1 MGRRPRVDRTPEEKW
16 QIVQEGIKSGNVSE
30 TCRRHGISPSSTVSM
45 EGRSRGRSKGSAW
58 GEKRCRGRN
67 REGPSHPATGT
78 NAGAEVAGDRNPK
91 KRRGGV
97 SCGAVHSQAREMVA
111 QGYTATLVAATLTIS
126 RSSLYY
132 RKRPRGSRADRTYD
146 EQIVMA
152 CGEKLA
158 YGYRRV
164 AWWLQRKKGLPVNR
178 KRVLRVMRERG
189 LLVRSRRLRARR
201 KKEWGRVE
209 AAEPNQIWQS
219 DMTKIWAGPAVGWAY
234 LVSVIDCC
242 TREIVGWNLSHR
254 CRTEDALTAVEQAV
268 LARLPEGSRAAK
280 VTLTTD
286 NGTQFTSSRF
296 LETLGRLGITHR
308 RTAYHHPEGNSY
320 IERFHRS
327 LKEEEVWTA
336 EYRSLEEART
346 SIARWIEEYNHDR
359 PHRGVG
365 NRTPHEAFLSFA
377 GVLKNEAL
385 TV

>member
-1 MGRRPRVDRTPEEKW
+1 
-16 QIVQEGIKSGNVSE
+16 
-30 TCRRHGISPSSTVSM
+30 
-45 EGRSRGRSKGSAW
+45 
-58 GEKRCRGRN
+58 
-67 REGPSHPATGT
+67 
-78 NAGAEVAGDRNPK
+78 
-91 KRRGGV
+91 V
-97 SCGAVHSQAREMVA
+97 SCGAVHSQARELVG
-111 QGYTATLVAATLTIS
+111 QGYTATLVAATLAIS

-146 EQIVMA
+146 GEIVMA
-152 CGEKLA
+152 CGVKPT

-164 AWWLQRKKGLPVNR
+164 AWWLWRNEGLRVNR

-201 KKEWGRVE
+201 RKEWGRVE
-209 AAEPNQIWQS
+209 TTAPNQIWQS
-219 DMTKIWAGPAVGWAY
+219 DMTKIWAGPSAGWAY

-254 CRTEDALTAVEQAV
+254 CRTEEALAAVEQAV
-268 LARLPEGSRAAK
+268 LDRLPEGSRAADL
-280 VTLTTD
+280 TLTTD
-286 NGTQFTSSRF
+286 NGTQFTSTRF
-296 LETLGRLGITHR
+296 LETVGRLGITHR

-336 EYRSLEEART
+336 EYRSLEEARE
-346 SIARWIEEYNHDR
+346 SIAHWIEEYNHDR
-359 PHRGVG
+359 PHRGVK
-365 NRTPHEAFLSFA
+365 NRTPREAFLAFE